1 MSNTIVIV
9 ASGGRVPW
17 VARAYGCAIA
27 LIVVLTVAALV
38 RIRRTNRG
46 PTPFR
51 TPVNVRL
58 GGHEL
63 PLGLLLTSVVVG
75 VSLAT
80 TVALGDLAAA
90 VSAASIAV
98 AALWLTW
105 VRRGATATV
114 AVDDEDRF
122 DLLLAA

>member
-1 MSNTIVIV
+1 MADAEQLIQRVSTEGTLLRGLVLLHTRFGTPTRVIDLAVVAMIVVIV

-51 TPVNVRL
+51 TPANVWL

-63 PLGLLLTSVVVG
+63 PLGLLLPGVVVG
-75 VSLAT
+75 VQPRHQ
-80 TVALGDLAAA
+80 LG
-90 VSAASIAV
+90 V
-98 AALWLTW
+98 
-105 VRRGATATV
+105 G
-114 AVDDEDRF
+114 
-122 DLLLAA
+122 